1 MALDPATAPPR
12 RFATFHGLTPFLG
25 LAALV
30 FLAFGGA
37 LRNGFVRFDDDAYV
51 FENPQVAQGLTR
63 AGARWAFTTGTE
75 ANWHPLTW
83 LSHMADVEL
92 FGMNPAGHHATSL
105 LLHAANAMLLFW
117 ALRRMTGRA
126 GLSWL
131 AAALWAVHP
140 LRTESVVWI
149 SERKDVLAAFFGLLA
164 LGAYGRRAPRGRLG
178 WTVPLFAL
186 SLMAKPT
193 WVTLPF
199 LLLLLDAW
207 PLGRWPA
214 QPMRKLAAEKWPLF
228 LLAAASCAITFAVQR
243 RGGTVQTFDWLPFGA
258 RAGNA
263 AVAYLEY
270 LRALFWPVDL
280 ACFYPPYP
288 RGLALGT
295 IGWALAGLLALTI
308 AAVAHARQRPWW
320 LVGWLWFLGAL
331 VPMIGLVQVGG
342 QARADR
348 YTLLPHIGLI
358 VAVVWGMG
366 EMARVGAPG
375 YGKSKNAF
383 GVVLAGLLVAGLMLM
398 SRGQTAI
405 WRDSETLFRHAAAAT
420 RNNTYMQFNLANEL
434 ARQERWREAAAA
446 YRDVLAVSPDNPA
459 ALNNLAWALT
469 AVPPVAPEQAREAR
483 ELSRRATAIGGIPP
497 AALLNTRERTEAAC
511 GDFAAAQQTARELLA
526 LAEAAGQAELAEA
539 IRRRIRDYAAKQ
551 TSPP

>member
-1 MALDPATAPPR
+1 MEHQSAGRTGLAALA
-12 RFATFHGLTPFLG
+12 

-51 FENPQVAQGLTR
+51 FENPPVAAGLTW

-92 FGMNPAGHHATSL
+92 YGLNPAGHHFTNL
-105 LLHAANAMLLFW
+105 LLHAANAILLFL
-117 ALRRMTGRA
+117 ALRGPTGRFWLA
-126 GLSWL
+126 LL

-140 LRTESVVWI
+140 LRTESVAWI
-149 SERKDVLAAFFGLLA
+149 SERKDVLSTFFGLLA
-164 LGAYGRRAPRGRLG
+164 VGAYGRAAPRGRLG
-178 WTVPLFAL
+178 WTAPFFAL

-214 QPMRKLAAEKWPLF
+214 QSWRKLAAEKGPLF
-228 LLAAASCAITFAVQR
+228 LLAAASCAITYAVQR
-243 RGGTVQTFDWLPFGA
+243 RGGTVQALDWLPLGE
-258 RAGNA
+258 RLGNA
-263 AVAYLEY
+263 AVAYIQY
-270 LRALFWPVDL
+270 LLALFRPIDL

-288 RGLALGT
+288 RGLAFGA
-295 IGWALAGLLALTI
+295 IGGALAGLLALTV
-308 AAVAHARQRPWW
+308 AAVAHARQRPWF
-320 LVGWLWFLGAL
+320 LVGWLWFLGTL

-342 QARADR
+342 QSRADR

-358 VAVVWGMG
+358 LALVWGME
-366 EMARVGAPG
+366 EMARGKVPGFNQSKQARGA
-375 YGKSKNAF
+375 
-383 GVVLAGLLVAGLMLM
+383 VVAGLLVAALVALA
-398 SRGQTAI
+398 RRQTAT
-405 WRDSETLFRHAAAAT
+405 WRDSETLFRHAAAVT
-420 RNNTYMQFNLANEL
+420 RNNTYMRFNLANEL
-434 ARQERWREAAAA
+434 ARQDRWREAAAA
-446 YRDVLAVSPDNPA
+446 YREVLAISPDNPA

-469 AVPPVAPEQAREAR
+469 AEPAVAPDVAQEAR

-511 GDFAAAQQTARELLA
+511 GDFAAARQTAGELLA
-526 LAEAAGQAELAEA
+526 LAEAQGQTELAAA
-539 IRRRIRDYAAKQ
+539 IRRRLREYAAK
-551 TSPP
+551 PAAAP

>member
-1 MALDPATAPPR
+1 MEFAPAAR
-12 RFATFHGLTPFLG
+12 NRLAAVA

-30 FLAFGGA
+30 WAAFGGA

-51 FENPQVAQGLTR
+51 FENPPVAQGLSW

-92 FGMNPAGHHATSL
+92 YGLNPAGHHFTNL
-105 LLHAANAMLLFW
+105 LLHAANAILLFF
-117 ALRRMTGRA
+117 ALRGLTGRFWPA
-126 GLSWL
+126 LL

-149 SERKDVLAAFFGLLA
+149 SERKDVLSTFFGLLA
-164 LGAYGRRAPRGRLG
+164 LGSYGRAAPRGRLG
-178 WTVPLFAL
+178 WTTPFFAL

-214 QPMRKLAAEKWPLF
+214 TPWRKLAAEKGPLF

-243 RGGTVQTFDWLPFGA
+243 RGGTVQALDWLPFGE
-258 RAGNA
+258 RLGNA
-263 AVAYLEY
+263 AVAYVQY
-270 LRALFWPVDL
+270 LRALFQPLDL

-295 IGWALAGLLALTI
+295 IGWALVVLLALT
-308 AAVAHARQRPWW
+308 AAAAAHARQRPWW
-320 LVGWLWFLGAL
+320 LVGWLWFLGTL

-342 QARADR
+342 QSRADR
-348 YTLLPHIGLI
+348 YTLLPHVGLL
-358 VAVVWGMG
+358 VAVVWGLA
-366 EMARVGAPG
+366 EVWETTRRANARRRFAPVLPV
-375 YGKSKNAF
+375 F
-383 GVVLAGLLVAGLMLM
+383 LAGALAVVVGTSVGL
-398 SRGQTAI
+398 SRRQTAT
-405 WRDSETLFRHAAAAT
+405 WRDSETLFRQAVGAT
-420 RNNTYMQFNLANEL
+420 TGNTYMLFNLANEL
-434 ARQERWREAAAA
+434 AQQERWGEAGDAFRA
-446 YRDVLAVSPDNPA
+446 VLAISPDNPA

-469 AVPPVAPEQAREAR
+469 AVPPIAPEQAREAR

-511 GDFAAAQQTARELLA
+511 GDFEAAQRTARELLA
-526 LAEAAGQAELAEA
+526 LAEAAGQAELADP
-539 IRRRIRDYAAKQ
+539 IRRRLRDYAEKA
-551 TSPP
+551 SAAP